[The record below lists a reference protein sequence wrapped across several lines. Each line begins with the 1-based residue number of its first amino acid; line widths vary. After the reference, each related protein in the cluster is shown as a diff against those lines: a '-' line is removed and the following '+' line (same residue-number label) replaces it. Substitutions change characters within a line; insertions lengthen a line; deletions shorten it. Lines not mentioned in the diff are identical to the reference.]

1 MTIRVKLIV
10 LVLFSSLA
18 GASSLLVNS
27 LLMTTVRNIEAEQKI
42 FQDLEYRIVDY
53 IAQVNRLDSEDFDD
67 QITRVLEKQGELN
80 LTINRIRQL
89 KILPAVNESVKSSIK
104 NISLLTDKLKMSQ
117 STLESRIDR
126 VRNAA
131 AVAAGTESTFTL
143 YELESDRTGDAVNSG
158 ELRQEIYFLRSS
170 ITTLNENMNNIL
182 DQIQE
187 QYVDIVGELGTYQ
200 KRAENFNWLVLLVV
214 FTVPLLVALFI
225 ANAISVRVKKID
237 KGIFAMKEG
246 NFADR
251 IQVNSR
257 DEMGRLSRN
266 VNDFTDNLSRA
277 IRKIKETST
286 ANLTLKDTLLGSV
299 QKVSRTTA
307 LVTDSIQ
314 TISSG
319 MAELDGTVQTNS
331 AIAGNLEE
339 HLARLDAVQQQ
350 QISMVEETNVAI
362 TEMVTSVSNVTEITE
377 KKKSALASLVQVSR
391 EGGTRLDE
399 TNHEIQRISNNISEI
414 LKAAAFIQDI
424 ADSTNLLAM
433 NASIEAAH
441 AGEAGKGFAVVANEI
456 RKLAEAT
463 SSNSTVISK
472 IMEGITGNI
481 QGAVNAGSTTKKVF
495 ERIESEVLETTGSFD
510 EIAQSMAE
518 LRTGGTQIFDL
529 MARLNDISR
538 ELTALKTVM
547 QDVSGENKRSTEQVE
562 RISESTARKVQDII
576 GALGELTSEMD
587 AVMQVTRQSENISR
601 ILEEETAVFKITEF
615 DVQD

>member
-131 AVAAGTESTFTL
+131 TVAAGTESTFTL
-143 YELESDRTGDAVNSG
+143 YELESDRTGDAADSG

-225 ANAISVRVKKID
+225 ANAISVRVK
-237 KGIFAMKEG
+237 
-246 NFADR
+246 
-251 IQVNSR
+251 
-257 DEMGRLSRN
+257 
-266 VNDFTDNLSRA
+266 
-277 IRKIKETST
+277 
-286 ANLTLKDTLLGSV
+286 
-299 QKVSRTTA
+299 
-307 LVTDSIQ
+307 
-314 TISSG
+314 
-319 MAELDGTVQTNS
+319 
-331 AIAGNLEE
+331 
-339 HLARLDAVQQQ
+339 
-350 QISMVEETNVAI
+350 
-362 TEMVTSVSNVTEITE
+362 
-377 KKKSALASLVQVSR
+377 
-391 EGGTRLDE
+391 
-399 TNHEIQRISNNISEI
+399 
-414 LKAAAFIQDI
+414 
-424 ADSTNLLAM
+424 
-433 NASIEAAH
+433 
-441 AGEAGKGFAVVANEI
+441 
-456 RKLAEAT
+456 
-463 SSNSTVISK
+463 
-472 IMEGITGNI
+472 
-481 QGAVNAGSTTKKVF
+481 
-495 ERIESEVLETTGSFD
+495 
-510 EIAQSMAE
+510 
-518 LRTGGTQIFDL
+518 
-529 MARLNDISR
+529 
-538 ELTALKTVM
+538 
-547 QDVSGENKRSTEQVE
+547 
-562 RISESTARKVQDII
+562 
-576 GALGELTSEMD
+576 
-587 AVMQVTRQSENISR
+587 
-601 ILEEETAVFKITEF
+601 
-615 DVQD
+615 